1 MIRHG
6 YWLSLAV
13 LMLLPVGFVLSL
25 LTLHQPSSEVVKLAI
40 PLLLSVAAGANLA
53 SYLTAAS
60 TRGWLREAKSR
71 RGSVLYILLNAALL
85 CLLMGFTLF
94 TALVV

>member
-40 PLLLSVAAGANLA
+40 PLLLAVAAGANLA
-53 SYLTAAS
+53 CSLW
-60 TRGWLREAKSR
+60 RP
-71 RGSVLYILLNAALL
+71 
-85 CLLMGFTLF
+85 
-94 TALVV
+94 

>member
-53 SYLTAAS
+53 SYLTAAF

-71 RGSVLYILLNAALL
+71 WGSVLYILLNAALL

>member
-1 MIRHG
+1 
-6 YWLSLAV
+6 
-13 LMLLPVGFVLSL
+13 MLLPVGFVLSL

-60 TRGWLREAKSR
+60 ARDWLREAKSR
-71 RGSVLYILLNAALL
+71 WGSVLYILLNAALL